1 VACDWWKRRSFQN
14 GETPGPGGARIRLR
28 FGLRENHEED
38 PPNNLIA
45 VGGKRPEGR
54 AEDEGRNAMRKHAG
68 ALASFLIL
76 LVAAVIVSCAKPYHA
91 ETEHYYFVATN
102 INLPYWQEAQA
113 GFLDAAKALG
123 VKADLVGPETYDPGA
138 EATIFRDLVDKQPSG
153 ICLSAARTDF
163 FRADID
169 KAILTGVPVICVDAD
184 VPESKR
190 VLYIG
195 TDNVR
200 AGKESVKRMAAL
212 AAKGNIIVITIPGQK
227 NLDDRLA
234 GVADALKNFPAL
246 KLTKIVDDKGD
257 WRNAFDQISDMILK
271 KEKIDGIICL
281 EAAGGPGAADA
292 LSRFDMAGKL
302 PIVAFDKDPKTL
314 DLIEKGAI
322 SSTIAQKPYVMSY
335 YGMKFLD
342 DLHHNAVREFKDWR
356 TAPASPLPSWVDT
369 GTAMVDKNNLAAF
382 RETMAS
388 LPKPQ

>member
-1 VACDWWKRRSFQN
+1 
-14 GETPGPGGARIRLR
+14 
-28 FGLRENHEED
+28 
-38 PPNNLIA
+38 
-45 VGGKRPEGR
+45 
-54 AEDEGRNAMRKHAG
+54 MRKNAV
-68 ALASFLIL
+68 ALASFLLL
-76 LVAAVIVSCAKPYHA
+76 LVAAIIVSCAKPYHA
-91 ETEHYYFVATN
+91 ETEKYYFVATN

-123 VKADLVGPETYDPGA
+123 VRAELIGPETYDPGA
-138 EATIFRDLVDKQPSG
+138 EATMFRDLVEKQPSG

-169 KAILTGVPVICVDAD
+169 KAVAAGVPVICVDAD

-190 VLYIG
+190 LLYIG

-200 AGKESVKRMAAL
+200 AGRESVRRMAAL
-212 AAKGNIIVITIPGQK
+212 APKGNIVVITIPGQR

-246 KLTKIVDDKGD
+246 KLTKILDDKGD
-257 WRNAFDQISDMILK
+257 WRNAFDQISDLILK
-271 KEKIDGIICL
+271 KEKMDGIVCL

-292 LSRFDMAGKL
+292 LERFNMAGKL

-335 YGMKFLD
+335 YGLKFLD
-342 DLHHNAVREFKDWR
+342 DLHHNAVKEFKDWR
-356 TAPASPLPSWVDT
+356 TAPASPLPSGVDT
-369 GTAMVDKNNLAAF
+369 GTAVVDKTNLASF
-382 RETMAS
+382 REAMAA